1 MFLKHPRVCT
11 ALALSLWLALG
22 AAPAGAQDSI
32 AAAKK
37 LYQSADY
44 DAALGM
50 LDRLRSDEAASA
62 DPELSPYR
70 VLCLLALGRS
80 DEAQDSIAAI
90 LKEDPR
96 YRPSETEMSPRVRAV
111 FEDARRR
118 LLPQI
123 FQDRYDA
130 AKAAFGRKEFQSAAA
145 QFQSMVVLLDDP
157 ALPADGTRA
166 DLRMVVSAFADLA
179 QAAATNPMPAAA
191 SPTPSTPTG
200 SKTIDLDAALPPA
213 RVYVAGTGVVP
224 PVAISRPLPQV
235 SRSVAMLW
243 RDQVAVLDVLINEE
257 GSVDEVVVKKSVH
270 AQFDKQLIETVRTW
284 KFRPAT
290 RDGQPVSFRQV
301 FEVKLAQ

>member
-1 MFLKHPRVCT
+1 MVLKHPRVCT
-11 ALALSLWLALG
+11 AMALSLWLALSPP
-22 AAPAGAQDSI
+22 PAGAQDSI

-50 LDRLRSDEAASA
+50 LERLKADTAASA

-80 DEAQDSIAAI
+80 DEAQQSIAAI
-90 LKEDPR
+90 LREDPG

-123 FQDRYDA
+123 FQDQYGA
-130 AKAAFGRKEFQSAAA
+130 AKAAFGRKEFQSAAD
-145 QFQSMVVLLDDP
+145 QFQSLAVLLDDP

-166 DLRMVVSAFADLA
+166 DLRTVVSAFADLA
-179 QAAATNPMPAAA
+179 QAAATAAVPPAAP
-191 SPTPSTPTG
+191 SPLAAPPP
-200 SKTIDLDAALPPA
+200 IDLAAALPPA
-213 RVYVAGTGVVP
+213 RVYVGGTGVVP
-224 PVAISRPLPQV
+224 PVAISRPLPQLP
-235 SRSVAMLW
+235 RSTATLW
-243 RDQVAVLDVLINEE
+243 RDQIAILDVLINEE
-257 GSVDEVVVKKSVH
+257 GGVAEIVVKKSIH
-270 AQFDKQLIETVRTW
+270 AQFDKQLIDAVRTW
-284 KFRPAT
+284 RFRPAT

-301 FEVKLAQ
+301 FELKLAP

>member
-1 MFLKHPRVCT
+1 MSLKHPRVCT
-11 ALALSLWLALG
+11 TIALGLWLALS
-22 AAPAGAQDSI
+22 AAPARAQDSI

-50 LDRLRSDEAASA
+50 LDRLKGDAAAST

-80 DEAQDSIAAI
+80 DEAQQSIAAI
-90 LKEDPR
+90 LKEHPR

-130 AKAAFGRKEFQSAAA
+130 AKAAFGRKEFQSAAD
-145 QFQSMVVLLDDP
+145 QFQSLTVLLDDP
-157 ALPADGTRA
+157 ELPADGTHT

-179 QAAATNPMPAAA
+179 QAAATTPVPAAA
-191 SPTPSTPTG
+191 PSPPAASAP
-200 SKTIDLDAALPPA
+200 IDLAAALPPA
-213 RVYVAGTGVVP
+213 RVYVGGTGVVP
-224 PVAISRPLPQV
+224 PVAISRPLPPLP
-235 SRSVAMLW
+235 RSAATLW
-243 RDQVAVLDVLINEE
+243 RDQIAILDVLINEE
-257 GSVDEVVVKKSVH
+257 GSVAEVVVKKSVH
-270 AQFDKQLIETVRTW
+270 AQFDKQLIDTVRTW

-301 FEVKLAQ
+301 FELKIAP